1 MRKKE
6 TLKRIVAI
14 LLSIMCL
21 LCLVSCA
28 PVSDDD
34 GLSKTVP
41 TDGDSVAT
49 LPPPGR
55 GETATELRVAI
66 RREANMNPLYP
77 KHYTTRSLLALAYE
91 SLYKVDH
98 EGKIVPWLAESIAYD
113 VETMTYRIQI
123 DDQKTFH
130 SGKKL
135 TSQDVQAS
143 LLKTISLSTAGF
155 GNEEETPDDFQTDE
169 EGSIAN
175 PDADDLSA
183 SYDDGSRFQASPY
196 SSMAS
201 AKNKKYLNIR
211 QVLTEGEDII
221 LLELQKPDP
230 CITELLT
237 FPIVPASDV
246 DQRSMNPV
254 SGSGAWRVASTGAG
268 RLVTLERVTPG
279 TGIRQITATVFDDVA
294 LAMKAFDEGDLDVLV
309 LDVSETSIYADRT
322 RIRKQRIDYPI
333 YISIYF
339 RETDQESAILS
350 RNYMVREIRSD
361 SKGEYFAAPFNRAY
375 YPLLAGDFRRQNASI
390 PEYQIP
396 DLPAIERPDNQT
408 VPSESSDDSGAPAP
422 VRPDTREPFVLLI
435 PEGFTPYRLVD
446 NIGACVARL
455 GRKFSPV
462 TVSKREW
469 ASKLRRGSY
478 DAALLID
485 ETYLFLDPV
494 DYLEGL
500 NDAGLFDWTQ
510 YVDADDIVTLLEAQ
524 HLVSSPEGE
533 NHEVFSENA
542 YAQAVSRIFS
552 ALPVIGISIPETMV
566 LYGSNVE
573 GTLAGIWRSPYEN
586 VEDLIVWRP

>member
-175 PDADDLSA
+175 PRCRRSE
-183 SYDDGSRFQASPY
+183 RF
-196 SSMAS
+196 
-201 AKNKKYLNIR
+201 I
-211 QVLTEGEDII
+211 
-221 LLELQKPDP
+221 
-230 CITELLT
+230 
-237 FPIVPASDV
+237 
-246 DQRSMNPV
+246 
-254 SGSGAWRVASTGAG
+254 
-268 RLVTLERVTPG
+268 
-279 TGIRQITATVFDDVA
+279 
-294 LAMKAFDEGDLDVLV
+294 
-309 LDVSETSIYADRT
+309 
-322 RIRKQRIDYPI
+322 
-333 YISIYF
+333 
-339 RETDQESAILS
+339 
-350 RNYMVREIRSD
+350 
-361 SKGEYFAAPFNRAY
+361 
-375 YPLLAGDFRRQNASI
+375 
-390 PEYQIP
+390 
-396 DLPAIERPDNQT
+396 
-408 VPSESSDDSGAPAP
+408 
-422 VRPDTREPFVLLI
+422 
-435 PEGFTPYRLVD
+435 
-446 NIGACVARL
+446 
-455 GRKFSPV
+455 
-462 TVSKREW
+462 
-469 ASKLRRGSY
+469 
-478 DAALLID
+478 
-485 ETYLFLDPV
+485 
-494 DYLEGL
+494 
-500 NDAGLFDWTQ
+500 
-510 YVDADDIVTLLEAQ
+510 
-524 HLVSSPEGE
+524 
-533 NHEVFSENA
+533 
-542 YAQAVSRIFS
+542 
-552 ALPVIGISIPETMV
+552 
-566 LYGSNVE
+566 
-573 GTLAGIWRSPYEN
+573 
-586 VEDLIVWRP
+586 